1 MGRPAISSPAV
12 RRGGQMEYRMSDPS
26 NLREAIEIVEI
37 AKDGRDPVRA
47 ELIETLCP
55 STQTDQTEVTP

>member
-12 RRGGQMEYRMSDPS
+12 RRGGKMEYRMSDPS
-26 NLREAIEIVEI
+26 NLGETIEIVEI
-37 AKDGRDPVRA
+37 AKDGCDPVRA

-55 STQTDQTEVTP
+55 STQTDQTVMIP

>member
-1 MGRPAISSPAV
+1 
-12 RRGGQMEYRMSDPS
+12 MEYRMSDPS